1 MPAPSFPIEDITEP
15 ISPADRGVDR
25 GVDLGVEEAE
35 RVIGGLVR
43 PVSSGE
49 TTYIDC
55 VISDGRVVQDPKS
68 GD

>member
-15 ISPADRGVDR
+15 ISPADR